1 LIGESQLFVD
11 VVGFGSSTTVGS
23 TTITPNANEVVFR
36 FYNTGPSPSSIT
48 DVYFDDGSLLALA
61 FIYNMV
67 GVNFSQFASPPNL
80 PGGGSVSPPFMTTSG
95 FLADSNP
102 PVVPNGVNP
111 GEALGILFT
120 LQSSKTWL
128 DVINDLNSGALRI
141 GIHVQA
147 IGATG
152 GSESF
157 INNPN
162 PVPEPATLGL
172 VGAGLALLGWRK
184 RKAS

>member
-1 LIGESQLFVD
+1 
-11 VVGFGSSTTVGS
+11 
-23 TTITPNANEVVFR
+23 VFR

-61 FIYNMV
+61 TIYNMV
-67 GVNFSQFASPPNL
+67 GVNFSQFATPSNL
-80 PGGGSVSPPFMTTSG
+80 PGGNLVIPPFVTTSG
-95 FLADSNP
+95 FSADSNP
-102 PVVPNGVNP
+102 PVAANGVNP

-141 GIHVQA
+141 GIHVQ
-147 IGATG
+147 GFDLK

-172 VGAGLALLGWRK
+172 VGAGLLLLGWRK